1 MKMNI
6 NASYTDFYELT
17 MSQVYF
23 LEKRNEKAIFD
34 YYFRNHPFDGGYT
47 VFAGLQDALEIIN
60 NFTFPEETI
69 SYLKDCGFN
78 SEFLKY
84 LENFSF
90 TGNIYAMKEG
100 EIVFPDTPILIVEA
114 PIIEAQ
120 IIETVLLN
128 ILNYQSLIATKAR
141 RIRQEA
147 SDKILID
154 MGFRRGHATGALF
167 GSKAAIIG
175 GFDAT
180 SNVFAAKKFDLPLS
194 GTMAHSF
201 VQSYENEIDAF
212 REYAKIHP
220 NSSTFLVDTYNT
232 LASGVPNAIQVAHEM
247 EEKGYKL
254 QAVRLDS
261 GDLAYLSK
269 QTRKMLDG
277 SNLQYVKIV
286 ASNQLDEWVIKS
298 LKEQS
303 APIDIYG
310 IGTNLI
316 TGKPDASLDGVYK
329 LSEYNG
335 IPKMKFSDNIIKIS
349 TPCKKQVFRV
359 FDNEEGFYGA
369 DAIALFEEEY
379 VNKIYHPFDIRKKND
394 IRNKKQ
400 ERLLELV
407 MSNKEILVKKKS
419 IFDIAKY
426 SEKRLSLLPLEY
438 KRFQNPHIYKVG
450 LSEDLKQI
458 RDTLILKNS

>member
-1 MKMNI
+1 
-6 NASYTDFYELT
+6 
-17 MSQVYF
+17 
-23 LEKRNEKAIFD
+23 
-34 YYFRNHPFDGGYT
+34 
-47 VFAGLQDALEIIN
+47 
-60 NFTFPEETI
+60 
-69 SYLKDCGFN
+69 
-78 SEFLKY
+78 
-84 LENFSF
+84 
-90 TGNIYAMKEG
+90 
-100 EIVFPDTPILIVEA
+100 
-114 PIIEAQ
+114 
-120 IIETVLLN
+120 
-128 ILNYQSLIATKAR
+128 
-141 RIRQEA
+141 
-147 SDKILID
+147 
-154 MGFRRGHATGALF
+154 
-167 GSKAAIIG
+167 
-175 GFDAT
+175 
-180 SNVFAAKKFDLPLS
+180 
-194 GTMAHSF
+194 
-201 VQSYENEIDAF
+201 
-212 REYAKIHP
+212 
-220 NSSTFLVDTYNT
+220 
-232 LASGVPNAIQVAHEM
+232 
-247 EEKGYKL
+247 
-254 QAVRLDS
+254 
-261 GDLAYLSK
+261 
-269 QTRKMLDG
+269 MLDA